1 MSSHR
6 SLQVDIMTIDKVTAY
21 SSGEED
27 ELWFIPIVF
36 DDASLPAPSPQG
48 TSPHLGGDGCAAF
61 ALLTT
66 RSVAHHTT
74 AAAYEG
80 EGVAVPAPAPQ

>member
-1 MSSHR
+1 MPSHR

-36 DDASLPAPSPQG
+36 DEASLPAPSPQG
-48 TSPHLGGDGCAAF
+48 TSPHLGGCAVV

>member
-1 MSSHR
+1 
-6 SLQVDIMTIDKVTAY
+6 MTIDKVTAY

-48 TSPHLGGDGCAAF
+48 ASPTTWASAGVPVV

-66 RSVAHHTT
+66 CSVAHHTA